1 MWYQLMLYGVLSLSN
16 KWILSATEID
26 IFDTCQRKWGYQY
39 LDGIKPQPS
48 SATNLG
54 TAVHLVLQNY
64 ITDNVIDIETQEGRI
79 SSPGL
84 SYIPKGIPKSNVE
97 RPIFFTANGNI
108 FHGYIDFYEQ
118 IGSQKWLIGD
128 HKTCSSF
135 STALTSEQLKTNI
148 QANIYA
154 QWAFKELGAETVK
167 LHWIYYRTK
176 GKPEARLVEAE
187 IKKHES
193 LTLFK
198 HPSRIASDIMATV
211 KKRPDSLDLHKNK
224 DACFKYGPCPFLS
237 SCRASKKPEADPCVK
252 IKEKLSLN
260 TPKPNEHQ
268 VLKPKESFHLFV
280 DCAPTKQ
287 AKYQTTIELS
297 DFLQPVLKRIQQEK
311 NLAHY
316 RLAGFGQHV
325 GIMAYYLEEYL
336 KGNDLD
342 HHTAILSS
350 SKTPEGI
357 DTLQTLSAAASVVV
371 RGF

>member
-1 MWYQLMLYGVLSLSN
+1 VSN
-16 KWILSATEID
+16 KWILSATEIET
-26 IFDTCQRKWGYQY
+26 FGTCQRKWGYQY
-39 LDGIKPQPS
+39 LDGIRPPPS
-48 SATNLG
+48 KATKLG
-54 TAVHLVLQNY
+54 SAVHLVLQDYLTGNR
-64 ITDNVIDIETQEGRI
+64 IDDKTEEGRI
-79 SSPGL
+79 ASAGL
-84 SYIPKGIPKSNVE
+84 SLLPQALPKTNVE
-97 RPIFFTANGNI
+97 RPIFFKHDENI

-118 IGSQKWLIGD
+118 IGSQSWLIGD

-135 STALTSEQLKTNI
+135 RTALTPEQLKTNI

-198 HPSRIASDIMATV
+198 HPSRIASDIMAVV
-211 KKRPDSLDLHKNK
+211 KKRPDSLDLPKNK

-237 SCRASKKPEADPCVK
+237 SCRANKKPEADRRVQ
-252 IKEKLSLN
+252 IKENLSLN
-260 TPKPNEHQ
+260 TSNAPKPTEHQ
-268 VLKPKESFHLFV
+268 ALKPKESFHLFV
-280 DCAPTKQ
+280 DCAPTKEAQ
-287 AKYQTTIELS
+287 YQSTIELS
-297 DFLQPVLKRIQQEK
+297 DFLKPVLTKIQQEK

-316 RLAGFGQHV
+316 RLAGYGQHV
-325 GIMAYYLEEYL
+325 GIMASYLEEYL
-336 KGNDLD
+336 SKSNLNNS
-342 HHTAILSS
+342 TAILSS